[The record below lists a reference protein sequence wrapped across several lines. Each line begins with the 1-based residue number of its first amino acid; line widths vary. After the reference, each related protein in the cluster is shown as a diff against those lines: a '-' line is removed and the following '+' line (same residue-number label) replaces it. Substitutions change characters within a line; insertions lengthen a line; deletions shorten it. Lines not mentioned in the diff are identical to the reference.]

1 MVKTKR
7 KSILRTLLCAVFALC
22 FAVGLS
28 SLFASGTTAYAATTP
43 KYTVKFNWSTK
54 TTTGTGGGTGSNT
67 ASGSGVSYSMQTGQ
81 YSFVDY
87 SVTLY
92 GSSSSGT
99 GTFESGSYIGSNS
112 VNVIINSK
120 VKIPTTISGNGTT
133 VRRLKAKGIGVYFEE
148 QALDSLKTENEMAL
162 GLYSVLAQ
170 AESENIS
177 ANVRW
182 GIRQRMQSGTFKF
195 RYNLLGYRKGDD
207 GNPEIVE
214 EEAQYVRA
222 IFNMYLDGK
231 SLDQIKSYLEG
242 EGVLTKT
249 GKNVWN
255 KCIIQA
261 ILTNERYCGDLLMQK
276 TFTEN
281 CITKKVK
288 KNRGEMPKYLIR
300 DNHPAIITHATFKM
314 AQMEMARRGS
324 VRKKTD
330 SGITE
335 QGKYSGKFALTDIL
349 VCGECGSPYRRKTY
363 SRNGENKRVWRCL
376 SRLEHG
382 TEFCSD
388 SITVDDETLKK
399 TIVRGISKAIS
410 DKQDVLNLILSNLA
424 YAVTGEDD
432 TLEMYAIEKQL
443 KTLSGIMDETMELAA
458 SSTGDG
464 KRFQEEMKSL
474 SSQMVVL
481 REQLEIIKGRIDSN
495 KKVNEEIENIKQCL
509 SADSLDFSEYNDVTI
524 RRLVEYIRVM
534 KDNSIIIVLKG
545 GMKIQENI

>member
-1 MVKTKR
+1 MRV
-7 KSILRTLLCAVFALC
+7 A
-22 FAVGLS
+22 
-28 SLFASGTTAYAATTP
+28 AYCRVSTDSEDQIESYKAQVAY
-43 KYTVKFNWSTK
+43 YTDAIAKNPRWRFVDIYADEGI
-54 TTTGTGGGTGSNT
+54 TGTLAKKRTNFMRMMRDCEKGKIDLILTKSVARFARNT
-67 ASGSGVSYSMQTGQ
+67 
-81 YSFVDY
+81 VDSLNY
-87 SVTLY
+87 
-92 GSSSSGT
+92 
-99 GTFESGSYIGSNS
+99 
-112 VNVIINSK
+112 
-120 VKIPTTISGNGTT
+120 

-148 QALDSLKTENEMAL
+148 QALDSLKTDNEMAI

-207 GNPEIVE
+207 GEPEIVE
-214 EEAQYVRA
+214 EEAKYIRA

-231 SLDQIKSYLEG
+231 SLDQIKAYLES
-242 EGVLTKT
+242 ERVLTKT
-249 GKNVWN
+249 GNAVWC
-255 KCIIQA
+255 KCIIQG

-276 TFTEN
+276 TYTEN

-288 KNRGEMPKYLIR
+288 KNRGEMPKYLIK
-300 DNHPAIITHATFKM
+300 DNHPAIVTHATFKM

-349 VCGECGSPYRRKTY
+349 VCGECGSPYRRRTY
-363 SRNGENKRVWRCL
+363 SRNGVNKRVWRCL
-376 SRLEHG
+376 SRVEHG
-382 TEFCSD
+382 KRFCSA
-388 SITVDDETLKK
+388 SVTVDDETLKK
-399 TIVRGISKAIS
+399 AIVRGICKAVS
-410 DKQDVLNLILSNLA
+410 DKKEVLDLILSNLA

-495 KKVNEEIENIKQCL
+495 EAVNAEIENIKQCL
-509 SADSLDFSEYNDVTI
+509 SADSLDFSEYSDVTL

-534 KDNSIIIVLKG
+534 KDKSIIIVLKG
-545 GMKIQENI
+545 GIQIQEKI

>member
-1 MVKTKR
+1 MQAVKRIVTKIDANP
-7 KSILRTLLCAVFALC
+7 ILSRQNNENNLLRVA
-22 FAVGLS
+22 
-28 SLFASGTTAYAATTP
+28 AYCRVSTDSEDQIESYKAQVAY
-43 KYTVKFNWSTK
+43 YTDAIAKNPRWK
-54 TTTGTGGGTGSNT
+54 
-67 ASGSGVSYSMQTGQ
+67 
-81 YSFVDY
+81 FVDIY
-87 SVTLY
+87 ADEGITGMMAKKRTNFMRMMRDCEKGKIDLIITKSVAR
-92 GSSSSGT
+92 
-99 GTFESGSYIGSNS
+99 FAR
-112 VNVIINSK
+112 NVVDSLNY
-120 VKIPTTISGNGTT
+120 

-162 GLYSVLAQ
+162 GIYSVLAQ

-177 ANVRW
+177 ANVKW

-195 RYNLLGYRKGDD
+195 RYNLLGYRKGGD
-207 GNPEIVE
+207 GEPEIVE
-214 EEAQYVRA
+214 EEAQYIRV

-231 SLDQIKSYLEG
+231 SLDQIKAYLEN
-242 EGVLTKT
+242 ERVFTKT
-249 GKNVWN
+249 GNAVWN
-255 KCIIQA
+255 KGIIQG
-261 ILTNERYCGDLLMQK
+261 ILSNERYCGDLLMQK

-281 CITKKVK
+281 CLTKKVK
-288 KNRGEMPKYLIR
+288 KNRGEMPKYLVK

-363 SRNGENKRVWRCL
+363 SRNGKNKRVWRCL

-399 TIVRGISKAIS
+399 TIVKGICKAVA
-410 DKQDVLNLILSNLA
+410 DKKEVLDLILSNLA

-443 KTLSGIMDETMELAA
+443 KTLSGIMDETVELAA

-495 KKVNEEIENIKQCL
+495 EKVNAEIENIKQYL
-509 SADSLDFSEYNDVTI
+509 SADNLEFSEYSDVTI

-534 KDNSIIIVLKG
+534 KGNSIIIVLKG
-545 GMKIQENI
+545 GMQIQEYI